1 MAGPNYVY
9 FDLETQK
16 SAAEVGGWHNK
27 RAMKMS
33 LGVTYSSQRGTY
45 EIYQENDVYA
55 LLQELQRA
63 DLVVGYNVVDFDFE
77 VLAPYAVF
85 DLSQVPVLD
94 LMRDVE
100 KTIGSRVGLD
110 AISEQTLGCGKT
122 ADGMEALKWWKE
134 GRLHDI
140 AKYCCYGREG
150 DEARARIRPGIR
162 LRLLLQQENATSRKS
177 ARRLGL
183 AQQRRRWLAL
193 NRRWPDGLAFA
204 MAGLERDVGHGTAG

>member
-1 MAGPNYVY
+1 MPNLVY

-33 LGVTYSSQRGTY
+33 LGVTYSTARESYQ
-45 EIYQENDVYA
+45 IYRENEVDQ

-63 DLVVGYNVVDFDFE
+63 DRVIGYNVIDFDFE
-77 VLAPYAVF
+77 VLGAYSVF

-100 KTIGSRVGLD
+100 KVVGSRIGLD
-110 AISEQTLGCGKT
+110 AITEQTIGAGKT

-134 GRLHDI
+134 GQLARI
-140 AKYCCYGREG
+140 AEYCCY
-150 DEARARIRPGIR
+150 DVKATR
-162 LRLLLQQENATSRKS
+162 LVHEFGTAYGCVFYYSKKT
-177 ARRLGL
+177 
-183 AQQRRRWLAL
+183 QRR
-193 NRRWPDGLAFA
+193 
-204 MAGLERDVGHGTAG
+204 ERVPVGW

>member
-1 MAGPNYVY
+1 MPNLVY

-33 LGVTYSSQRGTY
+33 LGVTYSTQRGTY
-45 EIYQENDVYA
+45 EIYREHEVDA

-63 DLVVGYNVVDFDFE
+63 DRVIGYNVIDFDFE
-77 VLAPYAVF
+77 VLGAYSVF

-100 KTIGSRVGLD
+100 KVVGARIGLD

-122 ADGMEALKWWKE
+122 ADGLEALKWWK
-134 GRLHDI
+134 GRPARQDRRVLLLR
-140 AKYCCYGREG
+140 REG
-150 DEARARIRPGIR
+150 HQDGARIRRGVR
-162 LRLLLQQENATSRKS
+162 LPFLL
-177 ARRLGL
+177 
-183 AQQRRRWLAL
+183 
-193 NRRWPDGLAFA
+193 
-204 MAGLERDVGHGTAG
+204 

>member
-1 MAGPNYVY
+1 MPNLVY

-33 LGVTYSSQRGTY
+33 LGVTYSTARGSY
-45 EIYQENDVYA
+45 QIYPENEVDQ

-63 DLVVGYNVVDFDFE
+63 DRVIGYNVIDFDFE
-77 VLAPYAVF
+77 VLGAYSVF

-100 KTIGSRVGLD
+100 KVVGSRIGLD
-110 AISEQTLGCGKT
+110 AITEQTIGAGKT

-134 GRLHDI
+134 GQLARI
-140 AKYCCYGREG
+140 AEYCCY
-150 DEARARIRPGIR
+150 DVKATR
-162 LRLLLQQENATSRKS
+162 LVHEFGAAYGCVFYYSKKT
-177 ARRLGL
+177 
-183 AQQRRRWLAL
+183 QRR
-193 NRRWPDGLAFA
+193 
-204 MAGLERDVGHGTAG
+204 ERVAVGW

>member
-1 MAGPNYVY
+1 MPNLVY

-33 LGVTYSSQRGTY
+33 LGVTYSTARGSY
-45 EIYQENDVYA
+45 EIYREDEVDK

-63 DLVVGYNVVDFDFE
+63 DRVIGYNVIDFDFE
-77 VLAPYAVF
+77 VLGAYSVF

-100 KTIGSRVGLD
+100 KVVGSRIGLD
-110 AISEQTLGCGKT
+110 AISEQTIGAGKT

-134 GRLHDI
+134 GQLKRI
-140 AKYCCYGREG
+140 AEYCCY
-150 DEARARIRPGIR
+150 DVKATR
-162 LRLLLQQENATSRKS
+162 LVHEFGNAYGCVFYYSKKS
-177 ARRLGL
+177 
-183 AQQRRRWLAL
+183 QRR
-193 NRRWPDGLAFA
+193 
-204 MAGLERDVGHGTAG
+204 ERVPVSW

>member
-1 MAGPNYVY
+1 MSAPNLVY

-27 RAMKMS
+27 RAMKVA
-33 LGVTYSSQRGTY
+33 LGVTYSTQRGTY
-45 EIYQENDVYA
+45 EIYREEDVYA

-63 DLVVGYNVVDFDFE
+63 DRVIGYNVIDFDFE

-100 KTIGSRVGLD
+100 KNIGLRVGLD

-122 ADGMEALKWWKE
+122 ADGMESLKWWKE
-134 GRLHDI
+134 GKLLPI
-140 AKYCCYGREG
+140 AEYCCY
-150 DEARARIRPGIR
+150 DVKATR
-162 LRLLLQQENATSRKS
+162 LVHEFGLQYGCVFYFSKKT
-177 ARRLGL
+177 
-183 AQQRRRWLAL
+183 QRREKVPVNWA
-193 NRRWPDGLAFA
+193 
-204 MAGLERDVGHGTAG
+204 

>member
-1 MAGPNYVY
+1 MSGPNLVY

-27 RAMKMS
+27 RAMKMA
-33 LGVTYSSQRGTY
+33 LGVTYSTQRGTY
-45 EIYQENDVYA
+45 EIYREDEVYA

-63 DLVVGYNVVDFDFE
+63 DRVIGYNVIDFDFE

-100 KTIGSRVGLD
+100 KNIGSRIGLD

-134 GRLHDI
+134 GKLTPDRRVLLLR
-140 AKYCCYGREG
+140 REG
-150 DEARARIRPGIR
+150 DAAGARVRRAIR
-162 LRLLLQQENATSRKS
+162 LRVLLQQEDAAPRKS
-177 ARRLGL
+177 AGELVAGSRSEPDVHLNYGGSYSPS
-183 AQQRRRWLAL
+183 ADACRRRVRAW
-193 NRRWPDGLAFA
+193 
-204 MAGLERDVGHGTAG
+204 AGAS

>member
-1 MAGPNYVY
+1 MSSPNLVY

-27 RAMKMS
+27 RAMKVA
-33 LGVTYSSQRGTY
+33 LGVTYSTQRGTY
-45 EIYQENDVYA
+45 EIYREDDVYA

-63 DLVVGYNVVDFDFE
+63 DRVIGYNVIDFDFE

-100 KTIGSRVGLD
+100 KNIGMRVGLD

-122 ADGMEALKWWKE
+122 ADGMEADQLSE
-134 GRLHDI
+134 QILAALVDEHGRKQED
-140 AKYCCYGREG
+140 GS
-150 DEARARIRPGIR
+150 ARAW
-162 LRLLLQQENATSRKS
+162 LRKRRK
-177 ARRLGL
+177 GPL
-183 AQQRRRWLAL
+183 A
-193 NRRWPDGLAFA
+193 
-204 MAGLERDVGHGTAG
+204 

>member
-1 MAGPNYVY
+1 MIQGNTMSSPNLVY

-27 RAMKMS
+27 RAMKIA
-33 LGVTYSSQRGTY
+33 LGVTYSTLRGTY
-45 EIYQENDVYA
+45 EIYREDDVYA

-63 DLVVGYNVVDFDFE
+63 DRVIGYNVIDFDFE

-100 KTIGSRVGLD
+100 KNIGLRVGLD

-122 ADGMEALKWWKE
+122 ADGMESLKWWKE
-134 GRLHDI
+134 GKLSKI
-140 AKYCCYGREG
+140 AEYCCY
-150 DEARARIRPGIR
+150 DVKATR
-162 LRLLLQQENATSRKS
+162 LVHEFGLQYGCVFYFSKKT
-177 ARRLGL
+177 
-183 AQQRRRWLAL
+183 QRREKVLVNW
-193 NRRWPDGLAFA
+193 
-204 MAGLERDVGHGTAG
+204 